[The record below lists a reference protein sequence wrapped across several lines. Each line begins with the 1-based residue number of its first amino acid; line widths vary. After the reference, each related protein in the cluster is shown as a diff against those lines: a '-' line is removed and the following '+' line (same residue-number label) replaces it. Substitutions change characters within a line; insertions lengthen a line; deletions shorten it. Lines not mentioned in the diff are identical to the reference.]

1 MNGARSRSN
10 DFLFDGMP
18 MNLRQYGVINFE
30 PSNEAVGEFQVIAA
44 IPSAEYGRTMGGQ
57 ISIVTRSGSNSFHGA
72 VYEFFRNDALNANDT
87 FSKRTGLPRGTV
99 RHNQFGGSLGGPI
112 QKNRHFFF
120 VNTEL
125 LRNLEASE
133 TRTSNVP
140 SLDQHHGLISYF
152 DSNGNP
158 ERLDLSNRITP
169 LSTKL
174 LALYPTPNSNVPG
187 GNYNAALAIALSDYQ
202 YHVRT
207 DHYFSQPDI
216 VTLRTSW
223 NLNDQIYLVDRFGG
237 PYIPGFSLPNPE
249 RTTNGTLGYLHTF
262 SPQLVNEAR
271 LGLNRYGNLLANG
284 DQRNAADFGL
294 PNSSSANGIPTIA
307 FAQVGLAGL
316 GGLPWYNREQNELTV
331 YGSDSVSILRGSHSL
346 KTGAEVSRY
355 HFTREA
361 LKISEGRFFS
371 MALETP
377 SFRRRLP
384 TPNPMFLWICCWAS
398 RTKPRSRWASSAAAI
413 ASGPGRASYRI
424 DGEHRS
430 V

>member
-1 MNGARSRSN
+1 VTAAGSLTQVESALASTVVNQQQIQDLPSDGRQLQNLALIVPGVSAGWNLSTAANRYGKARENTEGAFNVNGARSRSN
-10 DFLFDGMP
+10 AFLFDGMP

-44 IPSAEYGRTMGGQ
+44 IPPAEYGRTMGGQ

-72 VYEFFRNDALNANDT
+72 VYEFFRNVALNANDT
-87 FSKRTGLPRGTV
+87 FSKRSRLPRGTV
-99 RHNQFGGSLGGPI
+99 RHNQFGSSLGGPI

-140 SLDQHHGLISYF
+140 SLDQRRGLISYF

-174 LALYPTPNSNVPG
+174 LALYPSPNSNVPG

-207 DHYFSQPDI
+207 DRYFSQRDI

-271 LGLNRYGNLLANG
+271 LGVNRYGNLLAHG

-307 FAQVGLAGL
+307 FAQGGLAGL
-316 GGLPWYNREQNELTV
+316 GVCPTSAN
-331 YGSDSVSILRGSHSL
+331 LR
-346 KTGAEVSRY
+346 
-355 HFTREA
+355 
-361 LKISEGRFFS
+361 
-371 MALETP
+371 
-377 SFRRRLP
+377 
-384 TPNPMFLWICCWAS
+384 
-398 RTKPRSRWASSAAAI
+398 I
-413 ASGPGRASYRI
+413 AF
-424 DGEHRS
+424 
-430 V
+430 